1 MPHSRTVQK
10 KWEWHK
16 IKKMSDQNKY
26 TCNEYRQEMILLSL
40 RLRLNKENLPEL
52 EKEKI
57 QYEIQKLETA
67 MDMT

>member
-1 MPHSRTVQK
+1 
-10 KWEWHK
+10 
-16 IKKMSDQNKY
+16 MSDKNKY

-40 RLRLNKENLPEL
+40 RLRLNKENLQEA

-57 QYEIQKLETA
+57 QNEIQQLEST